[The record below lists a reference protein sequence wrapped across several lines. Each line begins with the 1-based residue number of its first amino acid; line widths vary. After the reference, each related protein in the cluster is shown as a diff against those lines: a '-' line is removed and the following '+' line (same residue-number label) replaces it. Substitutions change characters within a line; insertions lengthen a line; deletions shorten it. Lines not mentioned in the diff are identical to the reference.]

1 MAAFTCR
8 ACLIL
13 FSRALWRA
21 TAQRTVYRQADI
33 YDPSSL
39 LHRGQSLCPA
49 RLVVKGAM
57 RGFGALAIFAGMTA
71 DLPDIAKK
79 ESAFKAAFAVAVI
92 LHIVTWAGKY
102 VLEIFGIQTPR
113 QARKSP
119 LH

>member
-1 MAAFTCR
+1 
-8 ACLIL
+8 
-13 FSRALWRA
+13 
-21 TAQRTVYRQADI
+21 
-33 YDPSSL
+33 
-39 LHRGQSLCPA
+39 
-49 RLVVKGAM
+49 M

-92 LHIVTWAGKY
+92 LHIVTWAGIY